1 MAERE
6 LRKLKRRD
14 LLQMLLVQCQ
24 ETERL
29 QQETDEMKERFDAMA
44 ESYERLKKKLD
55 VKDERL
61 NQKDA
66 KISELRRE
74 IERMKVSRAAEIE
87 EVGSITDATI
97 RLNEVFEEAQR
108 AAEMYL
114 INVQRIKKRIQGK
127 ASPHVQEMPKAEPE
141 GNSIP
146 FQPNRISNR
155 ERAEAARMEQPVLM
169 PSRAEQNQSR
179 EEVQTEESEPKQ
191 FAAASGGIY
200 G

>member
-6 LRKLKRRD
+6 LRKLKRRE
-14 LLQMLLVQCQ
+14 LLRMLLMQCQ

-55 VKDERL
+55 IKDERL

-74 IERMKVSRAAEIE
+74 IEKMKESRQTELE
-87 EVGSITDATI
+87 EVGSIADATI

-108 AAEMYL
+108 AAEQYL

-127 ASPHVQEMPKAEPE
+127 RPANVQAMPQVETE
-141 GNSIP
+141 GNRIP
-146 FQPNRISNR
+146 FQPGKISNIR
-155 ERAEAARMEQPVLM
+155 ERVEAVRQEQPVLM
-169 PSRAEQNQSR
+169 PSRIDQNQGR
-179 EEVQTEESEPKQ
+179 EAQTEDPKPEQ
-191 FAAASGGIY
+191 LAAASGGNY